1 MQNSKNS
8 KKNTLIIASLFAD
21 VILCQDS
28 ILLIESNFASAISR
42 SLCDNNVIRFGQPV
56 KVNIRLM

>member
-8 KKNTLIIASLFAD
+8 KKNTLIIALFAD
-21 VILCQDS
+21 VILCQENRDS
-28 ILLIESNFASAISR
+28 ILTESNFARDQVIMR
-42 SLCDNNVIRFGQPV
+42 HNVIRFGQPV

>member
-1 MQNSKNS
+1 MSDVQNSKNS

-28 ILLIESNFASAISR
+28 ILLTESNFASAISR
-42 SLCDNNVIRFGQPV
+42 SLCDNNVIRFSATS
-56 KVNIRLM
+56 KS